1 MTDHT
6 YTGPVSAE
14 ELSKLFRSGEVI
26 SSISITA
33 NENWCWYL
41 IGRIITC
48 PICGENAVIIPA
60 DIEIPIEKNSDIPCH
75 CAVDLDNGEIF
86 FHWCAKING
95 DKIGD
100 YCSIVFDEI
109 IYFARTDHISSDEFK
124 HSVYYNP
131 LEKANPDFSDKR
143 VESTYDYTRRLLK
156 NRNNDVCKLFKILMK
171 ISCRI

>member
-1 MTDHT
+1 MTEHKC
-6 YTGPVSAE
+6 TGPVSAE
-14 ELSKLFRSGEVI
+14 ELSKLFTSGEVI
-26 SSISITA
+26 SFISITA

-48 PICGENAVIIPA
+48 PICGRKAVIVPA

-95 DKIGD
+95 NKVGD
-100 YCSIVFDEI
+100 YFSIVFNNIAD
-109 IYFARTDHISSDEFK
+109 FH
-124 HSVYYNP
+124 VYYKSSEKFNP
-131 LEKANPDFSDKR
+131 NAYYNSLEKYRGSPGT
-143 VESTYDYTRRLLK
+143 VESTYDYMHRLLK
-156 NRNNDVCKLFKILMK
+156 NRDNDTCKLFKILMK